1 MRIKFL
7 KAFLIPLLL
16 LSTLC
21 SAEIIDSKCRF
32 ISSSAA
38 LAKGEIQ
45 YLSVGSGEPVLLLHG
60 LFAQKEQWSDF
71 ACELSKGGYVVYA
84 PDLPGYGQSLG
95 FTIADYQLSSEVDLI
110 HQFTQKL
117 GLKKFNIAGNSMG
130 GTIAALL
137 ANQYP
142 KEVNTLAFIGAPLG
156 IVDWSPQIKAA
167 LYKGINPFIPITVDQ
182 FNLEMSLLFSK
193 PPVIER
199 STIETVVKEY
209 SVNNRHYQQVWDI
222 VNLDIMALDPI
233 SNLGKPIFIIWGQ
246 DDGIFSISGKSKLD
260 KKFPNA
266 ISLTMTGASH
276 LIMLEKPNE
285 LANLYREFLKASA
298 AK

>member
-7 KAFLIPLLL
+7 KAFLTPLLL

-21 SAEIIDSKCRF
+21 SAEIVDSKCQF

-45 YLSVGSGEPVLLLHG
+45 YLSVGSGMPVLLLHG

-137 ANQYP
+137 VNQYP

-199 STIETVVKEY
+199 STIDTAVKEY

-222 VNLDIMALDPI
+222 VNLDIMALDSI

-246 DDGIFSISGKSKLD
+246 DDGIFSVSGKSKLD

-266 ISLTMTGASH
+266 ISSTLTGVSH
-276 LIMLEKPNE
+276 LIMLEKPHE
-285 LANLYREFLKASA
+285 IASLYREFLKVSA
-298 AK
+298 TK